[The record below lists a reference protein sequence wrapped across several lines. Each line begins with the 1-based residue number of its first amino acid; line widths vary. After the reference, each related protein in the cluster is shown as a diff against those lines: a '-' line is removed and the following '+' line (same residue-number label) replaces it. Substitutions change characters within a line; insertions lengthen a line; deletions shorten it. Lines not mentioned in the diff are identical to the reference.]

1 MPHRV
6 NLLRGEP
13 SRIDEV
19 MAGPWRDIRV
29 ETIGDEPVRFASDE
43 VEYAG
48 FVIDGTCAITTEDDG
63 GSPLRIPLARGG
75 AFAVPHG
82 GDIRVASTGGPDAP
96 CRLLVIEMAL
106 AGAGD
111 R

>member
-1 MPHRV
+1 MPFKV

-29 ETIGDEPVRFASDE
+29 ETIGAEPLRLASVD

-48 FVIDGTCAITTEDDG
+48 FVIDGVCMIAPEDG
-63 GSPLRIPLARGG
+63 EPIELGRGG
-75 AFAVPHG
+75 AFAIPRG
-82 GDIRVASTGGPDAP
+82 GEISVSAADP
-96 CRLLVIEMAL
+96 CRLLLIEMAL
-106 AGAGD
+106 SAGGD
-111 R
+111 H